1 MLSQKHYVMAGI
13 PAKSLAR
20 KTVVLS
26 DGTVVGRLYNITVN
40 FRTGELVSLIVKP
53 LNDIPNFKK
62 EEGYYIIP
70 FEFVRALK
78 DYIVVDKRKMRS

>member
-1 MLSQKHYVMAGI
+1 MAGI

-26 DGTVVGRLYNITVN
+26 DGTVVGKLHNITVN

-53 LNDIPNFKK
+53 TNDIPNFKK
-62 EEGYYIIP
+62 EEGFYIIP